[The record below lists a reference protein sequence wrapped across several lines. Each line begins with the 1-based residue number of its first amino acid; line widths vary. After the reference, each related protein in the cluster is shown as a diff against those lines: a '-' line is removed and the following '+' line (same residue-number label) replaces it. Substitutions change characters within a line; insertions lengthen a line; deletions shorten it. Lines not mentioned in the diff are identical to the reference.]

1 MESTEIGKPKICG
14 VPRQNSRLLL
24 LSAVLLILSG
34 AAMLALRVGFA
45 EQESVDRLFPQ
56 LAAILFVVTGGLL
69 LFCRRRTELF
79 VPVACVL
86 TAAMC
91 SGNDFA
97 VKFAT
102 LAAFAALLLLVS
114 AVGLRVN
121 TRFSALPKWLGFPV
135 FNLASAALS
144 ILAVLAGVEDT
155 AEHLVTGLE
164 IHPIYAPVLALV
176 TRLPPI
182 AVAVLNFSVEPQA
195 VTADDAPRPIFKSAV
210 QPGSVCFQTAAWIL
224 LLCGAGGLLKAVSL
238 VPAAGFSLL
247 FQRILFDLPLVA
259 AALLLL
265 QNDGRENDSSPPSFC
280 WGSTSSPWPP
290 TPVGF
295 PPGRCWSRCC

>member
-1 MESTEIGKPKICG
+1 MERTEIGKPKICG

-69 LFCRRRTELF
+69 FFCRRRTELF

-114 AVGLRVN
+114 AVGLRANVS
-121 TRFSALPKWLGFPV
+121 FSALPKLPV
-135 FNLASAALS
+135 FNLISAALFLQAALAGMTRCDYDFS
-144 ILAVLAGVEDT
+144 ALYQRQPWDFSAAELPSHILAEDLET
-155 AEHLVTGLE
+155 CGAKYFLYAFNMRSDAPQYQNAQLYFLWNQASSPYLERHLRDISTWNN
-164 IHPIYAPVLALV
+164 
-176 TRLPPI
+176 RLPRGDR
-182 AVAVLNFSVEPQA
+182 N
-195 VTADDAPRPIFKSAV
+195 DPRW
-210 QPGSVCFQTAAWIL
+210 QYYY
-224 LLCGAGGLLKAVSL
+224 
-238 VPAAGFSLL
+238 
-247 FQRILFDLPLVA
+247 LFDE
-259 AALLLL
+259 
-265 QNDGRENDSSPPSFC
+265 NRELIGYTKLSS
-280 WGSTSSPWPP
+280 GDR
-290 TPVGF
+290 
-295 PPGRCWSRCC
+295 PGGV